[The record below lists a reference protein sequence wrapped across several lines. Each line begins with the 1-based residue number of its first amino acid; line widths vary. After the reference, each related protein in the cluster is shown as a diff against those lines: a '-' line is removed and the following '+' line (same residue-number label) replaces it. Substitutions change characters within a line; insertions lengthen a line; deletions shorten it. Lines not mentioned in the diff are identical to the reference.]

1 MTLQAQVREGYNG
14 NEAGLEMIA
23 LLDEAFLSVTEI
35 LAVSQME
42 VVTS

>member
-14 NEAGLEMIA
+14 NEAGLEAIA
-23 LLDEAFLSVTEI
+23 LLDEAFLGVTEN
-35 LAVSQME
+35 LTFSRME